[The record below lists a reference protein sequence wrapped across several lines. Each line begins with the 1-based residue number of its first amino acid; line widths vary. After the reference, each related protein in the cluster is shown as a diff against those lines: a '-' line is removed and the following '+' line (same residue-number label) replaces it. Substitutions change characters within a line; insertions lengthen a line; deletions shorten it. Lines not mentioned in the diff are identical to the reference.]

1 MKRTILFISILLGI
15 AMGAKAHDFSAVSPS
30 GHTLYYFVLRDDIVG
45 VTYPNDTARYYSNVW
60 AGYPKPVGN
69 VVIPDSVQ
77 YGGQWFRVLALDN
90 GAFYSCTAISSIT
103 LPYDLRYIGK
113 RVFSGCSSLGSINL
127 ESTRVYEI
135 GRNAFYNC
143 SSLHEIAFPQN
154 VTVIDTLT
162 FYNCTSLRKV
172 TIPENIDTIK
182 YHAFSGC
189 DNIDTLL
196 LNADSCIMSDGWV
209 YFPFIR
215 NDDVDYIYPEF
226 VNTTMLN
233 PKHIIIGDDV
243 TVFDDFRLTTS
254 TGSLYD
260 GNSWYAYYGYT
271 YNSNLKSI
279 TYGRNVHS
287 MGAFSG
293 NGLESITFKGTT
305 PPIGYVS
312 YLTSNS
318 IISAP
323 CYIPCGTTATY
334 RNALPFLTNFV
345 EAEGPSFSAVSEDNS
360 KGAVQILNM
369 PTCTN
374 PNAVVNA
381 IPANGYIFDHWSDGS
396 TLNPYSLTITD
407 DTELIAYFIS
417 TTGINDVAHWDGI
430 ELTVLGTILSMQGT
444 QGETVNITDIMGRP
458 VYNGHSTGELRIEL
472 PSSGVYFVRVGER
485 PARKVM
491 AVR

>member
-15 AMGAKAHDFSAVSPS
+15 AIGAKAQNSGYDFSAVSPS
-30 GHTLYYFVLRDDIVG
+30 GHTLYYYVLRDDIVG
-45 VTYPNDTARYYSNVW
+45 VTFPNDTATHYSNVW
-60 AGYPKPVGN
+60 VGYQKPVGN

-77 YGGQWFRVLALDN
+77 YGGQWFRVLLLNN
-90 GAFYSCTAISSIT
+90 GAFFSCTAISSIT
-103 LPYDLRYIGK
+103 LPYDLRIIGK
-113 RVFSGCSSLGSINL
+113 IAFYGCSSLGSINL
-127 ESTRVYEI
+127 ESTRVYKI
-135 GRNAFYNC
+135 GRDAFYNC

-154 VTVIDTLT
+154 VTVIDTFT
-162 FYNCTSLRKV
+162 FSYCTSLRKV

-182 YHAFSGC
+182 YYPFYHC
-189 DNIDTLL
+189 PNIDTIFF
-196 LNADSCIMSDGWV
+196 NADSCIVHTGLDA
-209 YFPFIR
+209 
-215 NDDVDYIYPEF
+215 
-226 VNTTMLN
+226 
-233 PKHIIIGDDV
+233 KHFIIGDNV
-243 TVFDDFRLTTS
+243 TIVNDLRLVR
-254 TGSLYD
+254 LL
-260 GNSWYAYYGYT
+260 NNEYYRSYT
-271 YNSNLKSI
+271 SNLKSI
-279 TYGRNVHS
+279 TFGRNVRWA
-287 MGAFSG
+287 GGFSG
-293 NGLESITFKGTT
+293 NSLESITFKGTT
-305 PPIGYVS
+305 PPAVS
-312 YLTSNS
+312 ISVFTGGTSTHLG
-318 IISAP
+318 IP
-323 CYIPCGTTATY
+323 CYIPCGTISTY
-334 RNALPFLTNFV
+334 INHLPFFTNFV

-360 KGAVQILNM
+360 KGVVQILNM

-444 QGETVNITDIMGRP
+444 QGETVNITDVMGRP